1 MDRIYVNYINNN
13 YDAIYYVKEGVSAA
27 ASWILP
33 EVYTSGTTTYICAF
47 TVTEDSDSGSWTYT
61 STYSA
66 SSSNGTAI
74 LHIDTTNLAG
84 GYMFT
89 LDTDVVRNYY
99 YGKGDYIV
107 VDADKSVLEQLEI
120 LGLDTTSYGFY
131 DENNNEITAD
141 FAMSEDPTLDSI
153 YIKQRPAA

>member
-1 MDRIYVNYINNN
+1 M
-13 YDAIYYVKEGVSAA
+13 
-27 ASWILP
+27 
-33 EVYTSGTTTYICAF
+33 
-47 TVTEDSDSGSWTYT
+47 
-61 STYSA
+61 
-66 SSSNGTAI
+66 
-74 LHIDTTNLAG
+74 
-84 GYMFT
+84 
-89 LDTDVVRNYY
+89 
-99 YGKGDYIV
+99 